1 MDKRGRVP
9 RKLTVLIGT
18 LLTVLGAG
26 AAGALWLDGRI
37 ETAAPKRPGVRHG
50 LMHVNC
56 PPGSHG
62 VPRYTKF
69 GQSLGYGR
77 GDVRRDGSAEIPLQH
92 RSLTATVPIR
102 APNSTIS
109 NR

>member
-1 MDKRGRVP
+1 MP
-9 RKLTVLIGT
+9 RNFARLIGT

-26 AAGALWLDGRI
+26 AAGALWLGDRI
-37 ETAAPKRPGVRHG
+37 ETAAPAQPGVRHG

-62 VPRYTKF
+62 VPRYAKF

-77 GDVRRDGSAEIPLQH
+77 GDVRRDGGAAIPLQD
-92 RSLTATVPIR
+92 RSLT
-102 APNSTIS
+102 STNLNRPPS

>member
-1 MDKRGRVP
+1 MP
-9 RKLTVLIGT
+9 RKLTVPIGV

-26 AAGALWLDGRI
+26 AAGALWLDARI

-50 LMHVNC
+50 LMHLTC

-62 VPRYTKF
+62 VPRYAKF
-69 GQSLGYGR
+69 GQSLGHGR
-77 GDVRRDGSAEIPLQH
+77 GDVRRDGGAAIPLQD

-102 APNSTIS
+102 APNSTLS

>member
-9 RKLTVLIGT
+9 RNFTMLIGA

-26 AAGALWLDGRI
+26 AAGALWLGDRI
-37 ETAAPKRPGVRHG
+37 ETAAPARPGVRHG

-62 VPRYTKF
+62 VPRYAKF

-77 GDVRRDGSAEIPLQH
+77 GDLQRDGGTAIPLQD
-92 RSLTATVPIR
+92 RSLT
-102 APNSTIS
+102 STNLNRPPS